1 MKEIFREISIE
12 EIEGFRIGN
21 AQDAE
26 GGSGCTVII
35 CEKGAVGG
43 VDVRGGGPASRE
55 TDLLDPQK
63 ACQEVYGVLLSG
75 GSAFGLDA
83 AGGVMRYLEEREIGF
98 DVGIGH
104 VPIVPAACLFDLTVG
119 DSRCRPDAKMG
130 YAACVDSEN
139 NRPKSGN
146 FGAGT
151 GATVGKFMEM
161 ERAMKS
167 GLGTYA
173 LQIGDLKV
181 GAVVAVNS
189 LGDIYDVD
197 TGEQIAGM
205 LTEDGK
211 KLDNTRFHM
220 WKDIGRQKDVFSG
233 NTTIGCVVTNGKLT
247 KDQCAKLASMCHDGY
262 ASAIKPVHSSAD
274 GDTIFFL
281 SGGEVEVNADALGDL
296 SAYVMAE
303 AIKDGVMSAASAYGF
318 KAVSA
323 L

>member
-43 VDVRGGGPASRE
+43 VDVRGAGPASRE
-55 TDLLDPQK
+55 TDLLDPKK

-139 NRPKSGN
+139 NRPQSGN

-211 KLDNTRFHM
+211 KAGQYAFSHVEGY
-220 WKDIGRQKDVFSG
+220 WQAEGCFFRQHYHRMCRDQWQAYEGSVRQAGIHVPRRLCFGYKTSAFFSRW
-233 NTTIGCVVTNGKLT
+233 
-247 KDQCAKLASMCHDGY
+247 
-262 ASAIKPVHSSAD
+262 
-274 GDTIFFL
+274 
-281 SGGEVEVNADALGDL
+281 
-296 SAYVMAE
+296 
-303 AIKDGVMSAASAYGF
+303 
-318 KAVSA
+318 
-323 L
+323 